1 MIEVIHIALK
11 RRFGHAN
18 DPNYKIKKIKSINE
32 YVVEVTVEGI
42 TQDRTFGVATSIEH
56 AREYANKRIRHRL
69 KHETNTFDG
78 EYLLRHV
85 PGDPEDHIQECPS
98 EAQKQARVREL
109 GLNVELAAKDFRAG
123 FGRYELDWV
132 ASAVD
137 SPRASAHETREGVVY
152 WYG

>member
-1 MIEVIHIALK
+1 MVKSIHIALN
-11 RRFGHAN
+11 RVFGHTSN
-18 DPNYKIKKIKSINE
+18 PDYKIKRIKSVNKN
-32 YVVEVTVEGI
+32 VAKVTVDGI
-42 TQDRTFGVATSIEH
+42 TRDIVFGVATSIEH

-69 KHETNTFDG
+69 RNETNTFDG

-85 PGDPEDHIQECPS
+85 PGDPEDHIQESPS
-98 EAQKQARVREL
+98 EPQKQARVRDL
-109 GLNVELAAKDFRAG
+109 GLDVESAAKDFRAG